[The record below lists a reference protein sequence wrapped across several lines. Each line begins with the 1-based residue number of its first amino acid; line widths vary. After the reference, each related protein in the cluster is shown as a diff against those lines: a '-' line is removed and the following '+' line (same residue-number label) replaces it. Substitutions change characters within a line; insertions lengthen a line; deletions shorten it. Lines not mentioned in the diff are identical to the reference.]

1 MNLTFEKDEEEEM
14 YEEEGSFSMY
24 FLKGGAQLC
33 ILSMGIFNVLFSMPM
48 IAVADTYFF
57 LLVYFGILLIACIVP
72 VLLAKKSKV
81 VAKIGVSFG
90 ILYAALTSILSGFI
104 IFAFVKQMQHVSH

>member
-1 MNLTFEKDEEEEM
+1 MNLTFEKEEEEDM
-14 YEEEGSFSMY
+14 HEDGESFSMY

-57 LLVYFGILLIACIVP
+57 LLVYFGVLLTACLVP
-72 VLLAKKSKV
+72 VLLAKKSKM

-90 ILYAALTSILSGFI
+90 ILYATLTSILSGFI
-104 IFAFVKQMQHVSH
+104 IFGFVRQLKHISH